1 MNFIAAYVI
10 LVAVGLFLF
19 CYLFFAFWQHLAENI
34 TTDLKKR
41 YLKALLS
48 QEIAFFEE
56 RKVEQIPIQMFEIF
70 EVIKGTIGEKVA
82 ILVFS
87 VASCIAGFLYGFVF
101 SPVYSLLCLAY
112 LPFLFLIM
120 GGFGFVVQSTTLQ
133 KLTISKH
140 LGGIAEESLALIK
153 VVAGF
158 GREEKE
164 LKKFAKWT
172 YRTRKLS
179 RK

>member
-1 MNFIAAYVI
+1 
-10 LVAVGLFLF
+10 
-19 CYLFFAFWQHLAENI
+19 
-34 TTDLKKR
+34 
-41 YLKALLS
+41 
-48 QEIAFFEE
+48 
-56 RKVEQIPIQMFEIF
+56 MFEIF
-70 EVIKGTIGEKVA
+70 ETIKGTIGEKVA

-87 VASCIAGFLYGFVF
+87 IASCIAGFLYGFVF

-112 LPFLFLIM
+112 LPFLFLVM

-179 RK
+179 RKQTMMYSFMVGIMKCTVFMFYVYAIFVGSFFIQTQT